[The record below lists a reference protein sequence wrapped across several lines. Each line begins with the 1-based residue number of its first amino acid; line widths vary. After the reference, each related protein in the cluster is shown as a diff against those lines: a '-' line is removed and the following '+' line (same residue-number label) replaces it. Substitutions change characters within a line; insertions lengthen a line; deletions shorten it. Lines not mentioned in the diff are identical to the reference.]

1 VAFEMNNLTE
11 EMTGRTGGPFRKIEH
26 IGIAVRD
33 LDEAVARYEQTMGTA
48 CYKRETVE
56 SEGVE
61 TAFFRTGEGK
71 IELVAA
77 TRGDSPVA
85 RFLEKRGEGMH
96 HVAFEVADIRAEME
110 RCRKLGCT
118 LLEGMHHVAF
128 EVADIR
134 AEMERCRK
142 LGCTLLSE
150 SPKPGADNKLVA
162 FLHPK
167 EHHGVLIELC
177 QPIE

>member
-1 VAFEMNNLTE
+1 MNNLTE

-118 LLEGMHHVAF
+118 LLN
-128 EVADIR
+128 
-134 AEMERCRK
+134 
-142 LGCTLLSE
+142 E

>member
-1 VAFEMNNLTE
+1 MSDKT
-11 EMTGRTGGPFRKIEH
+11 TGPFRKIEH

-71 IELVAA
+71 IELLAA
-77 TRGDSPVA
+77 TRSDSPVA
-85 RFLEKRGEGMH
+85 RFLEKRGEGVH

-110 RCRKLGCT
+110 RCRKLGY
-118 LLEGMHHVAF
+118 
-128 EVADIR
+128 
-134 AEMERCRK
+134 
-142 LGCTLLSE
+142 TLLSE
-150 SPKPGADNKLVA
+150 SPNPGADNKLVA

>member
-1 VAFEMNNLTE
+1 MSGNTQN
-11 EMTGRTGGPFRKIEH
+11 PFRKIEH
-26 IGIAVRD
+26 VGIAVHD

-61 TAFFRTGEGK
+61 TAFFRTGESK
-71 IELVAA
+71 IELLAS
-77 TRGDSPVA
+77 TKDDSPVA
-85 RFLEKRGEGMH
+85 RFLEKRGEGVH
-96 HVAFEVADIRAEME
+96 HLAFEVDDIHKEME
-110 RCRKLGCT
+110 RCRKLGYT
-118 LLEGMHHVAF
+118 LM
-128 EVADIR
+128 
-134 AEMERCRK
+134 
-142 LGCTLLSE
+142 SE

-177 QPIE
+177 QPHSSYIS